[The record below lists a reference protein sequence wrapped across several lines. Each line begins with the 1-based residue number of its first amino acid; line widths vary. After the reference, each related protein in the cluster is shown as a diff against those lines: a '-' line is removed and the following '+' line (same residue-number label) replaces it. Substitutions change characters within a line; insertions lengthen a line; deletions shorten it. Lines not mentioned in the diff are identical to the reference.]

1 MKRILLVAIVVF
13 LTSCYS
19 PGYVPVWKENATRY
33 IETYKMQF
41 LKGIEDESGP
51 HFVKAI
57 NEASSGN
64 DFYLLSTLYLTKYA
78 LHTASLERFDTSDF
92 ARIHRLEPYAANMAY
107 CHFLKGN
114 FRAIDLQVLPSCYK
128 GVVIAALSKDLKS
141 AIRELNAIDDPLS
154 RLIACGAWVQ
164 YMPYDDSILQTA
176 IATSSAQGWRR
187 PLFAYL
193 DKLYIYYKELN
204 NLDKAEVVK
213 LRLNILRK

>member
-1 MKRILLVAIVVF
+1 MFPSGKKTPPDILKLIRRSF
-13 LTSCYS
+13 LT
-19 PGYVPVWKENATRY
+19 GKE
-33 IETYKMQF
+33 
-41 LKGIEDESGP
+41 DDSGP
-51 HFVKAI
+51 HFLKAI

-64 DFYLLSTLYLTKYA
+64 DFYILSTLYLTKYA

-92 ARIHRLEPYAANMAY
+92 ARIYRLEPYAANMSF

-114 FRAIDLQVLPSCYK
+114 FRAIDLQVLPSSYK

-154 RLIACGAWVQ
+154 RLIACGVWVQ
-164 YMPYDDSILQTA
+164 YMPYDDTILQTA
-176 IATSSAQGWRR
+176 IATSQAHGWRR

-193 DKLYIYYKELN
+193 DKLYIYYSELN
-204 NLDKAEVVK
+204 NLDKAEAVK